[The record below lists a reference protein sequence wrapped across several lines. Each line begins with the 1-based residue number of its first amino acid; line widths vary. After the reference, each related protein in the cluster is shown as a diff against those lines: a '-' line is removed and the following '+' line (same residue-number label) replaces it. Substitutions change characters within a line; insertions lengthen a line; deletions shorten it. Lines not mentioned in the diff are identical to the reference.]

1 MTLDKLMTR
10 LSKGDKSTFESI
22 YGQTRN
28 TVYYIALSIVKER
41 SLAEDVMQS
50 AYLSV
55 LKNAGSYR
63 AGSNAKAW
71 IARIARNEALN
82 LKRSR
87 AHEEYMD
94 ETENLTLFGS
104 EQTDDYGLLVD
115 MARKMLPSDELA
127 VLLMAMSEGY
137 KRREIAEMLDMPV
150 STVTWKY
157 NNAIN
162 KMRQALRDR

>member
-10 LSKGDKSTFESI
+10 LSQGDKSAFEKI
-22 YGQTRN
+22 YSLTSN
-28 TVYYIALSIVKER
+28 TVYYVALSIVKER
-41 SLAEDVMQS
+41 ALAEDVMQS

-55 LKNAGSYR
+55 LKNADKYR

-87 AHEEYMD
+87 VREEYVD
-94 ETENLTLFGS
+94 ELENPELFGT
-104 EQTDDYGLLVD
+104 EQTDDYGLLID

-127 VLLMAMSEGY
+127 VLLLAMSEGY
-137 KRREIAEMLDMPV
+137 KRREIAQMLEMPV

-162 KMRQALRDR
+162 KMREALRDR